1 MSGGVDSSVAAM
13 LLVEEGYRVLGVTM
27 LLWAEAA
34 SCSPEGS
41 NQPGT
46 PSTVER
52 ARAVARQIGIP
63 LHVVDLREP
72 FKRQVVDYLVDE
84 YLRGRTPNPCLACNR
99 TIKFGRLL
107 GEARRLGGDV
117 LATGHYVRTT
127 HRDGRWYLMRGSDR
141 QKDQSYALYMLGQDE
156 LAATRFPLGDLT
168 KDEVRRIA
176 AERNLPAAHQPES
189 QEICFIEDD
198 DYRRFLRQMVPE
210 RLTPGVIL
218 DTAGREIGRH
228 KGLPF
233 YTIGQRKGL
242 GIAAREPLYVIALDV
257 KRNAVIAGPKSE
269 LGQDITRVEQV
280 SYISGLIPE
289 GPFASTAKIRY
300 KAVETE
306 AIVTPIG
313 PTTAEVQFAHALRDI
328 TPGQA
333 VVFYDGEIVL
343 GGGIIS
349 SPLETAP

>member
-13 LLVEEGYRVLGVTM
+13 LLVEEGYRVLGATM
-27 LLWAEAA
+27 LLWTEAA

-72 FKRQVVDYLVDE
+72 FKCQVVDYLVDE

-127 HRDGRWYLMRGSDR
+127 CRDGRWHLMRGIDQR
-141 QKDQSYALYMLGQDE
+141 KDQSYALYMLGQDE

-210 RLTPGVIL
+210 QLTPGVIL

-228 KGLPF
+228 EGLPF

-269 LGQDITRVEQV
+269 LGRDITRVEQV
-280 SYISGLIPE
+280 SYTSGLIPE

-300 KAVETE
+300 DAVEIE
-306 AIVTPIG
+306 AVVTPTG
-313 PTTAEVQFAHALRDI
+313 PTTAEVQFVHALRDI

-343 GGGIIS
+343 GDGIILS
-349 SPLETAP
+349 SSKAAP